1 MNRKTVAVL
10 ALLLAVAGAFA
21 APTKVVLWSSLTG
34 AKAKTFDAQVAKYNA
49 GQQDV
54 LVQVVHQ
61 GNYSA
66 LRQKVVAA
74 VTAKNLPAMLV
85 VDYLDVAFYAQQG
98 LLADLDGI
106 LPKVVVDDYYPSLLA
121 DLRFEGS
128 LYAVPY
134 NRSTQGMYVNMD
146 LLRKAGINAA
156 PKTWTEFRSQAE
168 QFAKVMGKGFYY
180 GYAFFHQFLWDGI
193 AYTWGA
199 QVSTPDGKVMLN
211 APEVVD
217 MMGYFRKM
225 YTDELLAMQPVLVG
239 GFEEQNGAFI
249 QGKVASVFQ
258 TTSFTPTAVGLLK
271 FDWEFVP
278 LPAGKGGNAITLGG
292 GNFAITSSAT
302 KAEAEAAGKFLQ
314 YITSPHIAAEFYMET
329 GNLPVRKSVLGLP
342 QIAEFHKKNPNYA
355 RMMDQMAY
363 GKAAPSTTKNIR
375 DVFNRMNDVI
385 SRVILKGDDAKKT
398 LDAATKE
405 FQAEIDE
412 LKATGAFLR

>member
-1 MNRKTVAVL
+1 
-10 ALLLAVAGAFA
+10 
-21 APTKVVLWSSLTG
+21 
-34 AKAKTFDAQVAKYNA
+34 
-49 GQQDV
+49 
-54 LVQVVHQ
+54 
-61 GNYSA
+61 
-66 LRQKVVAA
+66 
-74 VTAKNLPAMLV
+74 
-85 VDYLDVAFYAQQG
+85 
-98 LLADLDGI
+98 
-106 LPKVVVDDYYPSLLA
+106 
-121 DLRFEGS
+121 
-128 LYAVPY
+128 
-134 NRSTQGMYVNMD
+134 MD

-156 PKTWTEFRSQAE
+156 PKTWTEFRAQAE
-168 QFAKVMGKGFYY
+168 QFAKAMGKGYYY

-199 QVSTPDGKVMLN
+199 QVATPEGKVLLN
-211 APEVVD
+211 APESVD
-217 MMGYFRKM
+217 MMQYFRTM

-271 FDWEFVP
+271 FDWAFVP

-385 SRVILKGDDAKKT
+385 SRIILKGDDAKKT

>member
-1 MNRKTVAVL
+1 
-10 ALLLAVAGAFA
+10 
-21 APTKVVLWSSLTG
+21 
-34 AKAKTFDAQVAKYNA
+34 
-49 GQQDV
+49 
-54 LVQVVHQ
+54 
-61 GNYSA
+61 
-66 LRQKVVAA
+66 
-74 VTAKNLPAMLV
+74 
-85 VDYLDVAFYAQQG
+85 
-98 LLADLDGI
+98 
-106 LPKVVVDDYYPSLLA
+106 
-121 DLRFEGS
+121 
-128 LYAVPY
+128 
-134 NRSTQGMYVNMD
+134 
-146 LLRKAGINAA
+146 
-156 PKTWTEFRSQAE
+156 
-168 QFAKVMGKGFYY
+168 
-180 GYAFFHQFLWDGI
+180 
-193 AYTWGA
+193 
-199 QVSTPDGKVMLN
+199 
-211 APEVVD
+211 
-217 MMGYFRKM
+217 MMQYFRTM

-271 FDWEFVP
+271 FDWAFVP

-385 SRVILKGDDAKKT
+385 SRIILKGDDAKKT